1 MNNKELNIALG
12 KLFNG
17 IELDTHKVELSMLD
31 DAMKLRDKAVAK
43 SKSALK
49 NVMGALSDLADTAGA
64 LEEAIRLTGMAMDR
78 AEDIGADDYVN
89 RAQKI
94 KSDFERVLDKHRKA
108 ITDLRNV
115 KSNI

>member
-1 MNNKELNIALG
+1 MNYFKNLSEEQNRLNL
-12 KLFNG
+12 KS
-17 IELDTHKVELSMLD
+17 EKVELSMLD

-49 NVMGALSDLADTAGA
+49 NVMGALSDLADTTGA